1 MALSDSDDLA
11 GLPAVGHNRHPG
23 CLPGLHAARQVHGV
37 VAPLE
42 QCGGGPFGA
51 STNPTDGHNR
61 LVLVETVDA
70 RRQSRQRDV
79 NGIGGVTGLPFVGFA
94 DIEEHGPFV
103 DATSG
108 LLGTHGGDGGLALH
122 TPKL

>member
-1 MALSDSDDLA
+1 MTFRISNDLA
-11 GLPAVGHNRHPG
+11 GLPAVGHNRHP
-23 CLPGLHAARQVHGV
+23 CRLPGLHAAGQVHGV

-42 QCGGGPFGA
+42 QSGGGPFGTSA
-51 STNPTDGHNR
+51 DPTDGHNR

-70 RRQSRQRDV
+70 RSQSRQRDV
-79 NGIGGVTGLPFVGFA
+79 DGIGGVTGLPFVGFA

-103 DATSG
+103 DSTSG
-108 LLGTHGGDGGLALH
+108 LLGTHGGGGGLALH